1 MGTPKPLLQ
10 RLLGRDFLPAGL
22 MGGPAFLGITV
33 FLLIPFVFGIYFS
46 FTNRRLLSPEP
57 TQWVGLRNYDR
68 LLALSTLTLEPERDD
83 TTGAILRDAD
93 GNIQYPR
100 SRSITRNNPKYEGF
114 TELKVF
120 DLNQKRY
127 ILLAK
132 DPIFYRSLFNTI
144 TFAVMVLPLQ
154 LGLALG
160 MALLVNQKI
169 PGVNIF
175 RTIYFS
181 PVVTSMV
188 VVSII
193 WTYLYNK
200 DVGLMNNMLD
210 SVTFGLWKPLNWLGD
225 SGTAMIAI
233 VIMSAWQGMGLQMV
247 IFLAGLQGI
256 PENLYEAAGID
267 GANSWQKFR
276 NVTLPSLRN
285 TFVFIIIATTIAA
298 FALFVQVNVMTQGGP
313 NDATTT
319 VMYHVYTK
327 GFREQ
332 NIGYGSAIS
341 VVYFVFILAI
351 ALVQRRV
358 LTERKAK

>member
-1 MGTPKPLLQ
+1 
-10 RLLGRDFLPAGL
+10 
-22 MGGPAFLGITV
+22 
-33 FLLIPFVFGIYFS
+33 
-46 FTNRRLLSPEP
+46 
-57 TQWVGLRNYDR
+57 
-68 LLALSTLTLEPERDD
+68 
-83 TTGAILRDAD
+83 
-93 GNIQYPR
+93 
-100 SRSITRNNPKYEGF
+100 
-114 TELKVF
+114 
-120 DLNQKRY
+120 
-127 ILLAK
+127 
-132 DPIFYRSLFNTI
+132 
-144 TFAVMVLPLQ
+144 
-154 LGLALG
+154 
-160 MALLVNQKI
+160 
-169 PGVNIF
+169 
-175 RTIYFS
+175 
-181 PVVTSMV
+181 

-193 WTYLYNK
+193 WVYLYNK
-200 DVGLMNNMLD
+200 DVGLMNNLLD
-210 SVTFGLWKPLNWLGD
+210 SITFGLWKPLNWLGD

-285 TFVFIIIATTIAA
+285 TFVFIIIATT
-298 FALFVQVNVMTQGGP
+298 
-313 NDATTT
+313 